1 MKEKKRI
8 PVIAAVLSL
17 VAPGLG
23 QLYNGQILK
32 GIILFLAI
40 LVIPTILFLVGLSSQ
55 FLGLA
60 AIFIIAFCLWVFIIA
75 EAFVAAKRKKE
86 VVLKAY
92 NKWYLYLLII
102 LLVNGTYFVPR
113 NSTANFASKVL
124 GFRVYR
130 IPAGSMEPT
139 LLIGDYLIADSKYF
153 KENKPQRRHLAIM
166 EDPKDPSKDFVKR
179 VIALEGEKI
188 EIKDKQV
195 YIDDQPLEESY
206 KVHSDSRVFIRE
218 GYYHNGDAIRDNF
231 GPIVVPPGHC
241 FVMGDSRDNSMD
253 SRWWGPIPLGEI
265 KAKPLY
271 IYWAK
276 DKGRIG
282 KKLS

>member
-32 GIILFLAI
+32 GIIFFLAI
-40 LVIPTILFLVGLSSQ
+40 LLIPTILFLAGLQSQ

-60 AIFIIAFCLWVFIIA
+60 AILVFTFCLWLFVIV
-75 EAFVAAKRKKE
+75 EAFFAAKRKKE
-86 VVLKAY
+86 VVLKGY

-102 LLVNGTYFVPR
+102 LLVNGTYFIPR
-113 NSTANFASKVL
+113 DFTEDFASGVL

-139 LLIGDYLIADSKYF
+139 LLIGDYLITDSKYF
-153 KENKPQRRHLAIM
+153 KKNELQRRDLVIVQY
-166 EDPKDPSKDFVKR
+166 PKEPSRDFIKR

-188 EIKDKQV
+188 EIKNKQV
-195 YIDDQPLEESY
+195 YINDEVLPESY
-206 KVHSDSRVFIRE
+206 VVHNDVNSDV
-218 GYYHNGDAIRDNF
+218 AIRDNF
-231 GPIVVPPGHC
+231 GPEVVPPNHC
-241 FVMGDSRDNSMD
+241 FVLGDNRDNSMD
-253 SRWWGPIPLGEI
+253 SRFWGSIPLGNI
-265 KAKPLY
+265 KGKPLY

-276 DKGRIG
+276 DKSRIG
-282 KKLS
+282 KKLM

>member
-1 MKEKKRI
+1 MKKKKRI

-32 GIILFLAI
+32 GIIFLLAF
-40 LVIPTILFLVGLSSQ
+40 LLIPTILFLVGLPSQ

-60 AIFIIAFCLWVFIIA
+60 AIFIIVFCIWVFIIA

-86 VVLKAY
+86 VVLRAY

-102 LLVNGTYFVPR
+102 LLVNGTYFIPR
-113 NSTANFASKVL
+113 DSTANFTSKVL
-124 GFRVYR
+124 GFRVYK

-139 LLIGDYLIADSKYF
+139 LLVGDYLVTNSKYF
-153 KENKPQRRHLAIM
+153 KKAEPQRGDLAILQN
-166 EDPKDPSKDFVKR
+166 PKDPSKDFIKR

-188 EIKDKQV
+188 EVKNKQV
-195 YIDDQPLEESY
+195 YINDEVLPESY
-206 KVHSDSRVFIRE
+206 AVHNDVNSDM
-218 GYYHNGDAIRDNF
+218 AIRDNF
-231 GPIVVPPGHC
+231 GPEVVPPNHC
-241 FVMGDSRDNSMD
+241 FVLGDNRDNSMD
-253 SRWWGPIPLGEI
+253 SRWWGSIPLGNI
-265 KAKPLY
+265 KGKPLY

-276 DKGRIG
+276 DKSRIG
-282 KKLS
+282 NKLR

>member
-1 MKEKKRI
+1 MKKKKRI

-32 GIILFLAI
+32 GIIFFLAF
-40 LVIPTILFLVGLSSQ
+40 LLIPTILFLVGFQSQ

-60 AIFIIAFCLWVFIIA
+60 AIFIIAFCFWVFIIA

-102 LLVNGTYFVPR
+102 LLVNATYFIPR
-113 NSTANFASKVL
+113 DSTVNFASKVF
-124 GFRVYR
+124 GFRVYK

-139 LLIGDYLIADSKYF
+139 LLIGDYLVTDSKYF
-153 KENKPQRRHLAIM
+153 KKAEPQRGDLAILQN
-166 EDPKDPSKDFVKR
+166 PKDPSKDFIKR

-188 EIKDKQV
+188 EVKNKQV
-195 YIDDQPLEESY
+195 YINDEVLAESY
-206 KVHSDSRVFIRE
+206 VVHNDVNSDM
-218 GYYHNGDAIRDNF
+218 AIRDNF
-231 GPIVVPPGHC
+231 GPEVVPPKHC
-241 FVMGDSRDNSMD
+241 FVLGDNRDNSMD
-253 SRWWGPIPLGEI
+253 SRWWGSIPLGNI
-265 KAKPLY
+265 KGKPLY

-276 DKGRIG
+276 DKSRIG
-282 KKLS
+282 KKLN

>member
-241 FVMGDSRDNSMD
+241 FVM
-253 SRWWGPIPLGEI
+253 
-265 KAKPLY
+265 
-271 IYWAK
+271 
-276 DKGRIG
+276 
-282 KKLS
+282 